1 MRKKLTHAQ
10 MKKLSALRPAGTVSI
25 AYRCGGDEIPVQL
38 KNTLSLAD
46 TSAFVDRV
54 ALASS
59 TEDGDYIPEYQEL
72 MMFGAILQFLSNVP
86 LPELKEPET
95 GRKLLDL
102 AKLHEMMD
110 SMDLLT
116 RIRAMYNSKDEDERR
131 LWKLFDR
138 LECMVLEKLEFR
150 RQQAAGK
157 TKLDSLFESAIRLL
171 DQWEGAFDGVDLHA
185 FAQKLSQLDSLDEK
199 KLVAAMLERS
209 AQPMH
214 AIPTEE
220 QTSDPKLQ

>member
-1 MRKKLTHAQ
+1 MTMRKKLTHAQ
-10 MKKLSALRPAGTVSI
+10 AKKLAALRPAGTVGI
-25 AYRCGGDEIPVQL
+25 VYRCDGDEIPVQL

-54 ALASS
+54 ALASF
-59 TEDGDYIPEYQEL
+59 TEGGDYIPEYQEL

-110 SMDLLT
+110 AMDLLT

-138 LECMVLEKLEFR
+138 LECMVLEKLEFS
-150 RQQAAGK
+150 RQRERQSSTVCLK
-157 TKLDSLFESAIRLL
+157 
-171 DQWEGAFDGVDLHA
+171 V
-185 FAQKLSQLDSLDEK
+185 
-199 KLVAAMLERS
+199 RS
-209 AQPMH
+209 ACWINGRVHSTASICTPLPRSFPSSTRSMRKSSWPLCWSALRSPFTPSPQRNG
-214 AIPTEE
+214 
-220 QTSDPKLQ
+220 

>member
-10 MKKLSALRPAGTVSI
+10 MKKLSTLRPAGTVSI
-25 AYRCGGDEIPVQL
+25 SYRCGEDEIPVLL
-38 KNTLSLAD
+38 KTTLNLTD
-46 TSAFVDRV
+46 TSAFIDRV
-54 ALASS
+54 TLGSF
-59 TEDGDYIPEYQEL
+59 TPDGDYIPEYQEL

-86 LPELKEPET
+86 LPEVRDPET

-157 TKLDSLFESAIRLL
+157 TKLDELFESATRLL
-171 DQWEGAFDGVDLHA
+171 DQWKGAFDGIDVHA
-185 FAQKLSQLDSLDEK
+185 FAQKLSQLETLDEK
-199 KLVAAMLERS
+199 KLVAAVLDRSVQPIHTVFQEER
-209 AQPMH
+209 A
-214 AIPTEE
+214 EE
-220 QTSDPKLQ
+220 NLQ